1 MSPNSRKPRNVLLA
15 LGWYDHRLLQ
25 GIATYA
31 SEHRWHLSSHSMI
44 HEKVIPWGWEGDGI
58 LAWLGAGDD
67 LADFVSKAKKPTV
80 DFSLRRRNTGFAHV
94 VLDHAKTGELVAEH
108 FIERG
113 MTRFCFFSDTENW
126 SQVERGEAFAEALA
140 KRGFK
145 CEKLRWQPADP
156 RLATNEEWQ
165 QWRKWLMTH
174 LQELPKP
181 VAIFAANGSLAVE
194 LRELC
199 EEAGL
204 HVPTQIAIVGID
216 DYLLSVGA
224 IKKYIS
230 GVDTNLEEQGY
241 RGAEL
246 LDRMMRGEMAPA
258 EPIRIQPAG
267 VITRMSSDTLAT
279 GHDGVVRALH
289 HITDHFAGPLGVKQL
304 ATVAQMSE
312 RGLRQAFVKHVGCTP
327 GDRLRTV
334 RIDSAKRMLAGSSEK
349 IESIAQRCG
358 YSNLNSFFAT
368 FRRSENM
375 TPAEYRRVM
384 RTRS

>member
-1 MSPNSRKPRNVLLA
+1 MKSPRNVLLA

-31 SEHRWHLSSHSMI
+31 SEHRWHLASHSII

-67 LADFVSKAKKPTV
+67 LADFVLKADKPTV
-80 DFSLRRRNTGFAHV
+80 DFSLRRRGTPVAHV
-94 VLDHAKTGELVAEH
+94 VQDHAQTGEIAAEPV
-108 FIERG
+108 IERG
-113 MTRFCFFSDTENW
+113 MGNFCFFSDTENW
-126 SQVERGEAFAEALA
+126 SQVERGQAFMEALRR
-140 KRGFK
+140 RGLP
-145 CEKLRWQPADP
+145 CEHLRWTNSGKKADL
-156 RLATNEEWQ
+156 RDEWQ
-165 QWRKWLMTH
+165 RRRAWLLTR
-174 LQELPKP
+174 LKAAPKP
-181 VAIFAANGSLAVE
+181 LAVFAANGTLAVE
-194 LRELC
+194 VRELC

-204 HVPTQIAIVGID
+204 HVPTQVAIVGID

-224 IKKYIS
+224 IKKYVS

-246 LDRMMRGEMAPA
+246 LDRLMRGETPPP

-267 VITRMSSDTLAT
+267 VITRMSSDILAT
-279 GHDGVVRALH
+279 GHEGVVRALH
-289 HITDHFAGPLGVKQL
+289 HITDHFAGPLGVKEL
-304 ATVAQMSE
+304 AAIAHMSE

-334 RIDSAKRMLAGSSEK
+334 RIDSAKRLLAGSSEK
-349 IESIAQRCG
+349 IEAIAHRCG
-358 YSNLNSFFAT
+358 YPNLNSFFAA

-375 TPAEYRRVM
+375 TPAEYRRIM
-384 RTRS
+384 RFRS

>member
-1 MSPNSRKPRNVLLA
+1 MKRPRNVLLA

-31 SEHRWHLSSHSMI
+31 SEHRWHLASHSII
-44 HEKVIPWGWEGDGI
+44 HEKVIPQGWDGDGI

-67 LADFVSKAKKPTV
+67 LAEFVRQADKPTV
-80 DFSLRRRNTGFAHV
+80 DFSLRRRDMPFAHV
-94 VLDHAKTGELVAEH
+94 VQDHAKTGELVAEH

-113 MTRFCFFSDTENW
+113 MTRFGFFSDTENW
-126 SQVERGEAFAEALA
+126 SQVERGQAFAAALV
-140 KRGFK
+140 KRGLA
-145 CEKLRWQPADP
+145 CEPLRWTGAKAGKAKD
-156 RLATNEEWQ
+156 EWQ
-165 QWRKWLMTH
+165 RRRAWLITR
-174 LQELPKP
+174 LKEAPKP
-181 VAIFAANGSLAVE
+181 FAVFAANGTLAVE

-204 HVPTQIAIVGID
+204 HVPTQVAIVGID

-224 IKKYIS
+224 IKKYVS

-246 LDRMMRGEMAPA
+246 LDRLMRGEPTPP

-267 VITRMSSDTLAT
+267 VITRMSSDILAT
-279 GHDGVVRALH
+279 GHDGVIRALH
-289 HITDHFAGPLGVKQL
+289 HITDAFAGPLGVKEL
-304 ATVAQMSE
+304 AAIAHMSE

-334 RIDSAKRMLAGSSEK
+334 RIDSAKRLLAGSSEK
-349 IESIAQRCG
+349 IEAIAA
-358 YSNLNSFFAT
+358 S
-368 FRRSENM
+368 RR
-375 TPAEYRRVM
+375 
-384 RTRS
+384 

>member
-1 MSPNSRKPRNVLLA
+1 MKRPRNVLLA

-31 SEHRWHLSSHSMI
+31 SEHRWHLASNSII
-44 HEKVIPWGWEGDGI
+44 HEKVIPWGWDGDGI

-67 LADFVSKAKKPTV
+67 LADFVLKARKPTV
-80 DFSLRRRNTGFAHV
+80 DFSLRRRDTPFAHV
-94 VLDHAKTGELVAEH
+94 VQDHAKTGELAAEH

-113 MTRFCFFSDTENW
+113 MGHFCFFSDTENW
-126 SQVERGEAFAEALA
+126 SQVERGQAFMETLRR
-140 KRGFK
+140 RGLP
-145 CEKLRWQPADP
+145 CENLRWTNPGKKADA
-156 RLATNEEWQ
+156 RDEWQ
-165 QWRKWLMTH
+165 RRRAWLLTR
-174 LQELPKP
+174 LKAAPKP
-181 VAIFAANGSLAVE
+181 LAVFAANGTLAVE
-194 LRELC
+194 VREIC

-224 IKKYIS
+224 IKKYVS

-246 LDRMMRGEMAPA
+246 LDRLMSGEKTPS
-258 EPIRIQPAG
+258 EPTRIQPAG
-267 VITRMSSDTLAT
+267 VITRMSSDILAT
-279 GHDGVVRALH
+279 GHEGVVRALH
-289 HITDHFAGPLGVKQL
+289 HITDHFAGPLGVKEL
-304 ATVAQMSE
+304 AAIAHMSE

-334 RIDSAKRMLAGSSEK
+334 RIDSAKRLLAGSSEK
-349 IESIAQRCG
+349 IEAISHRCG
-358 YSNLNSFFAT
+358 YPNLNSFFAA

-375 TPAEYRRVM
+375 TPAEYRRIM
-384 RTRS
+384 RFRS

>member
-1 MSPNSRKPRNVLLA
+1 MKRPRNVLLA

-31 SEHRWHLSSHSMI
+31 SEHRWHLASHSII
-44 HEKVIPWGWEGDGI
+44 HEKVIPWGWDGDGI

-67 LADFVSKAKKPTV
+67 LADFVLKADKPTV
-80 DFSLRRRNTGFAHV
+80 DFSLRRRGTPFAHV
-94 VLDHAKTGELVAEH
+94 VQDHAKTGELAAEH

-113 MTRFCFFSDTENW
+113 MGHFCFFSDTENW
-126 SQVERGEAFAEALA
+126 SQVERGQAFMETL
-140 KRGFK
+140 KRRGLP
-145 CEKLRWQPADP
+145 CEHLRWTNSGKKADA
-156 RLATNEEWQ
+156 RDEWQ
-165 QWRKWLMTH
+165 RRRAWLMTR
-174 LQELPKP
+174 LKAAPKP
-181 VAIFAANGSLAVE
+181 LAIFAANGTLAVE
-194 LRELC
+194 VREIC

-204 HVPTQIAIVGID
+204 HVPTQVAIVGID

-224 IKKYIS
+224 IKKYVS

-246 LDRMMRGEMAPA
+246 LDRLMSGETMPP

-267 VITRMSSDTLAT
+267 VITRMSSDILAT
-279 GHDGVVRALH
+279 GHEGVVRALH
-289 HITDHFAGPLGVKQL
+289 HITDHFAGPLGVKEL
-304 ATVAQMSE
+304 AAIAHMSE

-334 RIDSAKRMLAGSSEK
+334 RIDSAKRLLAGSSEK
-349 IESIAQRCG
+349 IEAIAHRCG
-358 YSNLNSFFAT
+358 YPNLNSFFAA

-375 TPAEYRRVM
+375 TPAEYRRIM
-384 RTRS
+384 RFRS

>member
-1 MSPNSRKPRNVLLA
+1 MKRPRNVLLA

-31 SEHRWHLSSHSMI
+31 SEHRWHLASHSII
-44 HEKVIPWGWEGDGI
+44 HEKVIPWGWDGDGI

-67 LADFVSKAKKPTV
+67 LADFVLKADKPTV
-80 DFSLRRRNTGFAHV
+80 DFSLRRRGTPFAHV
-94 VLDHAKTGELVAEH
+94 VQDHAKTGELAAEH

-113 MTRFCFFSDTENW
+113 MGHFCFFSDTENW
-126 SQVERGEAFAEALA
+126 SQVERGQAFMDTLRC
-140 KRGFK
+140 RGLP
-145 CEKLRWQPADP
+145 CEHLRWTNPGKKADA
-156 RLATNEEWQ
+156 RDEWQ
-165 QWRKWLMTH
+165 RRRAWLMTR
-174 LQELPKP
+174 LKAAPKP
-181 VAIFAANGSLAVE
+181 LAVFAANGTLAVE
-194 LRELC
+194 VREIC

-204 HVPTQIAIVGID
+204 HVPTQVAIVGID

-224 IKKYIS
+224 IKKYVS

-246 LDRMMRGEMAPA
+246 LDRLMRGQPAPP

-267 VITRMSSDTLAT
+267 VITRMSSDILAT
-279 GHDGVVRALH
+279 GHEGVVRALH
-289 HITDHFAGPLGVKQL
+289 HIADHFAGPLGVKEL
-304 ATVAQMSE
+304 AAIAHMSE

-334 RIDSAKRMLAGSSEK
+334 RIDSAKRLLAGSSEK
-349 IESIAQRCG
+349 IEAIAHRCG
-358 YSNLNSFFAT
+358 YPNLNSFFAA

-375 TPAEYRRVM
+375 TPAEYRRIM
-384 RTRS
+384 RFRT

>member
-1 MSPNSRKPRNVLLA
+1 MKRPRNVLLA

-31 SEHRWHLSSHSMI
+31 SEHRWHLASNSII
-44 HEKVIPWGWEGDGI
+44 HEKVIPWGWDGDGI

-67 LADFVSKAKKPTV
+67 LADFVLKARKPTV
-80 DFSLRRRNTGFAHV
+80 DFSLRRRDTPFAHV
-94 VLDHAKTGELVAEH
+94 VQDHAKTGELAAEH

-113 MTRFCFFSDTENW
+113 MGHFCFFSDTENW
-126 SQVERGEAFAEALA
+126 SQVERGQAFMETLRR
-140 KRGFK
+140 RGLPG
-145 CEKLRWQPADP
+145 ENLRWINPGKKADA
-156 RLATNEEWQ
+156 RDEWQ
-165 QWRKWLMTH
+165 RRRAWLLTR
-174 LQELPKP
+174 LKAAPKP
-181 VAIFAANGSLAVE
+181 LAVFAANGTLAVE
-194 LRELC
+194 VREIC

-224 IKKYIS
+224 IKKYVS

-246 LDRMMRGEMAPA
+246 LDRLMSGEKTPS
-258 EPIRIQPAG
+258 EPTRIQPAG
-267 VITRMSSDTLAT
+267 VITRMSSDILAT
-279 GHDGVVRALH
+279 GHEGVVRALH
-289 HITDHFAGPLGVKQL
+289 HITDHFAGPLGVKEL
-304 ATVAQMSE
+304 AAIAHMSE

-334 RIDSAKRMLAGSSEK
+334 RIDSAKRLLAGSSEK
-349 IESIAQRCG
+349 IEAIAHRCG
-358 YSNLNSFFAT
+358 YPNLNSFFAA

-375 TPAEYRRVM
+375 TPAEYRRIM
-384 RTRS
+384 RFRS

>member
-1 MSPNSRKPRNVLLA
+1 MKRPRNVLLA

-31 SEHRWHLSSHSMI
+31 SEHRWHLASNSII
-44 HEKVIPWGWEGDGI
+44 HEKVIPWGWDGDGI

-67 LADFVSKAKKPTV
+67 LADFVLKADKPTV
-80 DFSLRRRNTGFAHV
+80 DFSLRRRGTPFAHV
-94 VLDHAKTGELVAEH
+94 VQDHTKTGELAAEH

-113 MTRFCFFSDTENW
+113 MGHFCFFSDTENW
-126 SQVERGEAFAEALA
+126 SQVERGQAFMEALRR
-140 KRGFK
+140 RGLPCDELYWK
-145 CEKLRWQPADP
+145 NSGKKADA
-156 RLATNEEWQ
+156 RDEWQ
-165 QWRKWLMTH
+165 RRRAWLLTR
-174 LQELPKP
+174 LKAAPKP
-181 VAIFAANGSLAVE
+181 VAIFAANGTLAVE
-194 LRELC
+194 VREIC

-204 HVPTQIAIVGID
+204 HVPTQVAIVGID

-224 IKKYIS
+224 IKKYVS

-246 LDRMMRGEMAPA
+246 LDRLMRGETLPP

-267 VITRMSSDTLAT
+267 VITRMSSDILAT
-279 GHDGVVRALH
+279 GHEGVVRALH
-289 HITDHFAGPLGVKQL
+289 HITDHFAGPLGVKEL
-304 ATVAQMSE
+304 AAIAHMSE

-334 RIDSAKRMLAGSSEK
+334 RIDSAKRLLAGSSEK
-349 IESIAQRCG
+349 IEAIAHRCG
-358 YSNLNSFFAT
+358 YPNLNSFFAA

-375 TPAEYRRVM
+375 TPAEYRRIM
-384 RTRS
+384 RFRG

>member
-1 MSPNSRKPRNVLLA
+1 MKRPRNVLLA

-31 SEHRWHLSSHSMI
+31 SEHRWHLASHSII
-44 HEKVIPWGWEGDGI
+44 HEKVIPWGWDGDGI

-67 LADFVSKAKKPTV
+67 LADFVLQADKPTV
-80 DFSLRRRNTGFAHV
+80 DFSLRRRGTPFAHV
-94 VLDHAKTGELVAEH
+94 VQDHAKTGELAAEH

-113 MTRFCFFSDTENW
+113 MGHFCFFSDTENW
-126 SQVERGEAFAEALA
+126 SQVERGQAFMETL
-140 KRGFK
+140 KRRGLP
-145 CEKLRWQPADP
+145 CEHLRWTNSGKKADA
-156 RLATNEEWQ
+156 RDEWQ
-165 QWRKWLMTH
+165 RRRAWLMTR
-174 LQELPKP
+174 LKAAPKP
-181 VAIFAANGSLAVE
+181 LAVFAANGTLAVE
-194 LRELC
+194 VREIC

-204 HVPTQIAIVGID
+204 HVPTQVAIVGID

-224 IKKYIS
+224 IKKYVS

-246 LDRMMRGEMAPA
+246 LDRLMRGETMPP

-267 VITRMSSDTLAT
+267 VITRMSSDILAT
-279 GHDGVVRALH
+279 GHEGVVRALH
-289 HITDHFAGPLGVKQL
+289 HITDHFAGPLGVKGL
-304 ATVAQMSE
+304 AAIAHMSE

-334 RIDSAKRMLAGSSEK
+334 RIDSAKRLLAGSSEK
-349 IESIAQRCG
+349 IEAIAHRCG
-358 YSNLNSFFAT
+358 YPNLNSFFAA

-375 TPAEYRRVM
+375 TPAEYRRIM
-384 RTRS
+384 RFRT

>member
-1 MSPNSRKPRNVLLA
+1 MKRPRNVLLA

-31 SEHRWHLSSHSMI
+31 SEHRWHLASHSII
-44 HEKVIPWGWEGDGI
+44 HEKVIPWGWDGDGI

-67 LADFVSKAKKPTV
+67 LADFVLQADKPTV
-80 DFSLRRRNTGFAHV
+80 DFSLRRRGTPFAHV
-94 VLDHAKTGELVAEH
+94 VQDHAKTGELAAEH

-113 MTRFCFFSDTENW
+113 MGHFCFFSDTENW
-126 SQVERGEAFAEALA
+126 SQVERGQAFMETL
-140 KRGFK
+140 KRRGLP
-145 CEKLRWQPADP
+145 CEHLRWTNSGKKADA
-156 RLATNEEWQ
+156 RDEWQ
-165 QWRKWLMTH
+165 RRRAWLMTR
-174 LQELPKP
+174 LKAAPKP
-181 VAIFAANGSLAVE
+181 LAVFAANGTLAVE
-194 LRELC
+194 VREIC

-204 HVPTQIAIVGID
+204 HVPTQVAIVGID

-224 IKKYIS
+224 IKKYVS

-246 LDRMMRGEMAPA
+246 LDRLMRGETMPP

-267 VITRMSSDTLAT
+267 VITRMSSDILAT
-279 GHDGVVRALH
+279 GHEGVVRALH
-289 HITDHFAGPLGVKQL
+289 HITDHFAGPLGVKGL
-304 ATVAQMSE
+304 AAIAHMSE

-334 RIDSAKRMLAGSSEK
+334 RIDSAKRLLAGSSEK
-349 IESIAQRCG
+349 IEAIAHRCG
-358 YSNLNSFFAT
+358 YPNLNSFFAA

-375 TPAEYRRVM
+375 TPAEYRRIM
-384 RTRS
+384 RFRS

>member
-1 MSPNSRKPRNVLLA
+1 MKRPRNVLLA

-31 SEHRWHLSSHSMI
+31 SEHRWHLASHSII
-44 HEKVIPWGWEGDGI
+44 HEKVIPWGWDGDGI

-67 LADFVSKAKKPTV
+67 LADFVLQADKPTV
-80 DFSLRRRNTGFAHV
+80 DFSLRRRGTPFAHV
-94 VLDHAKTGELVAEH
+94 VQDHAKTGELAAEH

-113 MTRFCFFSDTENW
+113 MGHFCFFSDTENW
-126 SQVERGEAFAEALA
+126 SQVERGQAFMEPL
-140 KRGFK
+140 KRRGLP
-145 CEKLRWQPADP
+145 CEHLRWTNSGKKADA
-156 RLATNEEWQ
+156 RDEWQ
-165 QWRKWLMTH
+165 RRRAWLMAR
-174 LQELPKP
+174 LKAAPKP
-181 VAIFAANGSLAVE
+181 LAVFAANGTLAVE
-194 LRELC
+194 VREIC

-204 HVPTQIAIVGID
+204 HVPTQVAIVGID

-224 IKKYIS
+224 IKKYVS

-246 LDRMMRGEMAPA
+246 LDRLMRGETMPP

-267 VITRMSSDTLAT
+267 VITRMSSDILAT
-279 GHDGVVRALH
+279 GHEGVVRALH
-289 HITDHFAGPLGVKQL
+289 HITDHFAGPLGVKGL
-304 ATVAQMSE
+304 AAIAHMSE

-334 RIDSAKRMLAGSSEK
+334 RIDSAKRLLAGSSEK
-349 IESIAQRCG
+349 IEAIAHRCG
-358 YSNLNSFFAT
+358 YPNLNSFFAA

-375 TPAEYRRVM
+375 TPAEYRRIM
-384 RTRS
+384 RFRT

>member
-1 MSPNSRKPRNVLLA
+1 MKRPRNVLLA

-31 SEHRWHLSSHSMI
+31 SEHRWHLASHSII
-44 HEKVIPWGWEGDGI
+44 HEKVIPWGWDGDGI

-67 LADFVSKAKKPTV
+67 LADFVLQADKPTV
-80 DFSLRRRNTGFAHV
+80 DFSLRRRGTPFAHV
-94 VLDHAKTGELVAEH
+94 VQDHAKTGELAAEH

-113 MTRFCFFSDTENW
+113 MGHFCFFSDTENW
-126 SQVERGEAFAEALA
+126 SQVERGQAFMETL
-140 KRGFK
+140 KRRGLP
-145 CEKLRWQPADP
+145 CEHLRWTNSGKKADA
-156 RLATNEEWQ
+156 RDEWQ
-165 QWRKWLMTH
+165 RRRGWLLTR
-174 LQELPKP
+174 LKAAPKP
-181 VAIFAANGSLAVE
+181 LAVFAANGTLAVE
-194 LRELC
+194 VREIC

-204 HVPTQIAIVGID
+204 HVPTQVAIVGID

-224 IKKYIS
+224 IKKYVS

-246 LDRMMRGEMAPA
+246 LDRLMRGETMPP

-267 VITRMSSDTLAT
+267 VITRMSSDILAT
-279 GHDGVVRALH
+279 GHEGVVRALH
-289 HITDHFAGPLGVKQL
+289 HITDHFAGPLGVKGL
-304 ATVAQMSE
+304 AAIAHMSE

-334 RIDSAKRMLAGSSEK
+334 RIDSAKRLLAGSSEK
-349 IESIAQRCG
+349 IEAIAHRCG
-358 YSNLNSFFAT
+358 YPNLNSFFAA

-375 TPAEYRRVM
+375 TPAEYRRIM
-384 RTRS
+384 RFRT

>member
-1 MSPNSRKPRNVLLA
+1 MKRPRNVLLA

-31 SEHRWHLSSHSMI
+31 SEHRWHLASHSII
-44 HEKVIPWGWEGDGI
+44 HEKVIPWGWDGDGI

-67 LADFVSKAKKPTV
+67 LADFVLQADKPTV
-80 DFSLRRRNTGFAHV
+80 DFSLRRRGTPFAHV
-94 VLDHAKTGELVAEH
+94 VQDHAKTGELAAEH

-113 MTRFCFFSDTENW
+113 MGHFCFFSDTENW
-126 SQVERGEAFAEALA
+126 SQVERGQSFMETL
-140 KRGFK
+140 KRRGLP
-145 CEKLRWQPADP
+145 CEHLRWTNSGKKADA
-156 RLATNEEWQ
+156 RDEWQ
-165 QWRKWLMTH
+165 RRRAWLMTR
-174 LQELPKP
+174 LKAAPKP
-181 VAIFAANGSLAVE
+181 LAVFAANGTLAVE
-194 LRELC
+194 VREIC

-204 HVPTQIAIVGID
+204 HVPTQVAIVGID

-224 IKKYIS
+224 IKKYVS

-246 LDRMMRGEMAPA
+246 LDRLMRGETMPP

-267 VITRMSSDTLAT
+267 VITRMSSDILAT
-279 GHDGVVRALH
+279 GHEGVVRALH
-289 HITDHFAGPLGVKQL
+289 HITDHFAGPLGVKEL
-304 ATVAQMSE
+304 AAIAHMSE

-334 RIDSAKRMLAGSSEK
+334 RIDSAKRLLAGSSEK
-349 IESIAQRCG
+349 IEAIAHRCG
-358 YSNLNSFFAT
+358 YPNLNSFFAA

-375 TPAEYRRVM
+375 TPAEYRRIM
-384 RTRS
+384 RFRT

>member
-1 MSPNSRKPRNVLLA
+1 MKRPRNVLLA

-31 SEHRWHLSSHSMI
+31 SEHRWHLASHSII
-44 HEKVIPWGWEGDGI
+44 HEKVIPWGWDGDGI

-67 LADFVSKAKKPTV
+67 LADFVLNADKPTV
-80 DFSLRRRNTGFAHV
+80 DFSLRRRGTPFAHV
-94 VLDHAKTGELVAEH
+94 VQDHAKTGELAAEH

-113 MTRFCFFSDTENW
+113 MGHFCFFSDTENW
-126 SQVERGEAFAEALA
+126 SQVERGQAFMETL
-140 KRGFK
+140 KRRGLPF
-145 CEKLRWQPADP
+145 EHLRWTNSGKKADA
-156 RLATNEEWQ
+156 RDEWQ
-165 QWRKWLMTH
+165 RRRAWLMTR
-174 LQELPKP
+174 LKAAPKP
-181 VAIFAANGSLAVE
+181 LAIFAANGTLAVE
-194 LRELC
+194 VREIC

-204 HVPTQIAIVGID
+204 HVPTQVAIVGID

-224 IKKYIS
+224 IKKYVS

-246 LDRMMRGEMAPA
+246 LDRLMRGEKTPP

-267 VITRMSSDTLAT
+267 VITRMSSDILAT
-279 GHDGVVRALH
+279 GHEGVVRALH
-289 HITDHFAGPLGVKQL
+289 HITDHFAGPLGVKEL
-304 ATVAQMSE
+304 AAIAHMSE

-334 RIDSAKRMLAGSSEK
+334 RIDSAKRLLSGSSEK
-349 IESIAQRCG
+349 IEAISHRCG
-358 YSNLNSFFAT
+358 YPNLNSFFAA

-375 TPAEYRRVM
+375 TPAEYRRIM
-384 RTRS
+384 RFRS

>member
-1 MSPNSRKPRNVLLA
+1 MPTSMKSPRNVLLA

-31 SEHRWHLSSHSMI
+31 SEHRWHLASHSII
-44 HEKVIPWGWEGDGI
+44 HEKVIPWGWDGDGI

-67 LADFVSKAKKPTV
+67 LADFVRKADKPTV
-80 DFSLRRRNTGFAHV
+80 DFSLRRRDTPFAHV
-94 VLDHAKTGELVAEH
+94 VQDHAKTGELVAEH

-126 SQVERGEAFAEALA
+126 SQVERGEAFTEALRR
-140 KRGFK
+140 RGLA
-145 CEKLRWQPADP
+145 CAHLRWQPKGKRGTAQD
-156 RLATNEEWQ
+156 EWQ
-165 QWRKWLMTH
+165 RRRDWLMTC
-174 LQELPKP
+174 LKEAPKP
-181 VAIFAANGSLAVE
+181 LAIFAANGTLAVE

-204 HVPTQIAIVGID
+204 HVPTQVAIVGID

-224 IKKYIS
+224 IKKYVS

-246 LDRMMRGEMAPA
+246 LDRLMRGEKAPL

-267 VITRMSSDTLAT
+267 VITRMSSDILAT
-279 GHDGVVRALH
+279 GHEGVIRALH
-289 HITDHFAGPLGVKQL
+289 HITDHFAGSLGVKEL
-304 ATVAQMSE
+304 AAIAHMSE

-334 RIDSAKRMLAGSSEK
+334 RIDSAKRLLAGSTEK
-349 IESIAQRCG
+349 IESISHRCG
-358 YSNLNSFFAT
+358 YPNLNSFFAA
-368 FRRSENM
+368 FRRTENM
-375 TPAEYRRVM
+375 TPAEYRRIM
-384 RTRS
+384 RFRS

>member
-1 MSPNSRKPRNVLLA
+1 MKRPRNVLLA

-31 SEHRWHLSSHSMI
+31 SEHRWHLASHSII
-44 HEKVIPWGWEGDGI
+44 HEKVIPWGWDGDGI

-67 LADFVSKAKKPTV
+67 LADFVRKADKPTV
-80 DFSLRRRNTGFAHV
+80 DFSLRRRDTPFAHV
-94 VLDHAKTGELVAEH
+94 VQDHAKTGELVAEH

-126 SQVERGEAFAEALA
+126 SQVERGEAFAEALRR
-140 KRGFK
+140 RGLA
-145 CEKLRWQPADP
+145 CESLRWQPTGKRGSAQD
-156 RLATNEEWQ
+156 EWQ
-165 QWRKWLMTH
+165 RRRTWLMTR
-174 LQELPKP
+174 LKESPKP
-181 VAIFAANGSLAVE
+181 LAVFAANGTLAVE
-194 LRELC
+194 VRELC

-204 HVPTQIAIVGID
+204 HVPTQVAIVGID

-224 IKKYIS
+224 IKKYVS

-246 LDRMMRGEMAPA
+246 LDRLMRGEPAPI

-267 VITRMSSDTLAT
+267 VITRMSSDILAT
-279 GHDGVVRALH
+279 GHEGVIRALH
-289 HITDHFAGPLGVKQL
+289 HITDHFAGPLGVKEL
-304 ATVAQMSE
+304 ATIAHMSE

-334 RIDSAKRMLAGSSEK
+334 RIDSAKRLLAGSSEK
-349 IESIAQRCG
+349 IEAISHRCG
-358 YSNLNSFFAT
+358 YPNLNSFFAA
-368 FRRSENM
+368 FRRTENM
-375 TPAEYRRVM
+375 TPAEYRRIM
-384 RTRS
+384 RFRS

>member
-1 MSPNSRKPRNVLLA
+1 MKRPQNVLLA

-31 SEHRWHLSSHSMI
+31 SEHRWHLASHSII

-67 LADFVSKAKKPTV
+67 LADFVLKADKPTV
-80 DFSLRRRNTGFAHV
+80 DFSLRRRGTPFAHV
-94 VLDHAKTGELVAEH
+94 VQAHAQTGELAAEP

-113 MTRFCFFSDTENW
+113 MGHFCFFSDTENW
-126 SQVERGEAFAEALA
+126 SQVERGQAFMEALRR
-140 KRGFK
+140 RGLP
-145 CEKLRWQPADP
+145 CEHLRWTNSGKKADL
-156 RLATNEEWQ
+156 RDEWQ
-165 QWRKWLMTH
+165 RRRAWLLTR
-174 LQELPKP
+174 LKAAPKP
-181 VAIFAANGSLAVE
+181 LAVFAANGTLAVE
-194 LRELC
+194 VRELC

-204 HVPTQIAIVGID
+204 HVPTQVAIVGID

-224 IKKYIS
+224 IKKYVS

-246 LDRMMRGEMAPA
+246 LDRLMRGETMPP

-267 VITRMSSDTLAT
+267 VITRMSSDILAT
-279 GHDGVVRALH
+279 GHEGVVRALH
-289 HITDHFAGPLGVKQL
+289 HITDHFAGPLGVKEL
-304 ATVAQMSE
+304 AAIAHMSE
-312 RGLRQAFVKHVGCTP
+312 RGLRQAFVKHVGSTP

-334 RIDSAKRMLAGSSEK
+334 RIDSAKRLLAGSSEK
-349 IESIAQRCG
+349 IEAIAHRCG
-358 YSNLNSFFAT
+358 YPNLNSFFAA

-375 TPAEYRRVM
+375 TPAEYRRIM
-384 RTRS
+384 RFRS

>member
-1 MSPNSRKPRNVLLA
+1 MKSPRNVLLA

-31 SEHRWHLSSHSMI
+31 SEHRWHLASHSII
-44 HEKVIPWGWEGDGI
+44 HEKVIPWGWDGDGI

-67 LADFVSKAKKPTV
+67 LADFVLKADKPTV
-80 DFSLRRRNTGFAHV
+80 DFSLRRRGTPFAHV
-94 VLDHAKTGELVAEH
+94 VQDHTKTGELAAEH

-113 MTRFCFFSDTENW
+113 MGHFCFFSDTENW
-126 SQVERGEAFAEALA
+126 SQVERGQAFMETLRR
-140 KRGFK
+140 RGLP
-145 CEKLRWQPADP
+145 CDHLRW
-156 RLATNEEWQ
+156 TNPGKKAGTRDEWQ
-165 QWRKWLMTH
+165 RRRAWLMTR
-174 LQELPKP
+174 LKAAPKP
-181 VAIFAANGSLAVE
+181 LAVFAANGTLAVE
-194 LRELC
+194 VREIC

-204 HVPTQIAIVGID
+204 HVPTQVAIVGID

-224 IKKYIS
+224 IKKYVS

-246 LDRMMRGEMAPA
+246 LDRLMGGQPAPP

-267 VITRMSSDTLAT
+267 VITRMSSDILAT
-279 GHDGVVRALH
+279 GHEGVVRALH
-289 HITDHFAGPLGVKQL
+289 HITDHFAGPLGVKEL
-304 ATVAQMSE
+304 AAIAHMSE

-334 RIDSAKRMLAGSSEK
+334 RIDSAKRLLAGSSEK
-349 IESIAQRCG
+349 IESIAHRCG
-358 YSNLNSFFAT
+358 YPNLNSFFAA

-375 TPAEYRRVM
+375 TPAEYRRIM
-384 RTRS
+384 RFRV